1 MSDVLMSKMKEA
13 SDPKLGRLQRPHG
26 LVGG

>member
-1 MSDVLMSKMKEA
+1 MSDVLMSKMKEE
-13 SDPKLGRLQRPHG
+13 SDPEVGRPQRPRG